1 MFMFFEFVFNS
12 EFVQFIIAN
21 EYIKFIIIIIN

>member
-21 EYIKFIIIIIN
+21 EYIKFIIIITN

>member
-21 EYIKFIIIIIN
+21 EYIKFIIIIN